1 MTPFQEQIAADNA
14 AIFMNENEFAEK
26 HNLNGKTCSCIVQN
40 ITSDDDLTTGNM
52 EARKLYDIYGVHK
65 EVNVVNDSLDK
76 IPVYGQ
82 TFYLDDE
89 LYTVMDVAD
98 DMGVLTIVLV
108 ANNR

>member
-1 MTPFQEQIAADNA
+1 MVAADCSEVFIN
-14 AIFMNENEFAEK
+14 IDEFAEE
-26 HNLNGKTCSCIVQN
+26 HNLNGNTCACIVQN

-65 EVNVVNDSLDK
+65 EVNVVKDSLDET
-76 IPVYGQ
+76 PVYGQ
-82 TFYLDDE
+82 TFYLDDA

-98 DMGVLTIVLV
+98 DMGILTIVLV

>member
-14 AIFMNENEFAEK
+14 AVFMNENEFAEE
-26 HNLNGKTCSCIVQN
+26 HNLNGNTCACIVQN

-65 EVNVVNDSLDK
+65 EVNVVKDSLDET
-76 IPVYGQ
+76 PVYGQ
-82 TFYLDDE
+82 TFYLDDA

-98 DMGVLTIVLV
+98 DMGILTIVLV